1 MNWSRSRVDPLYM
14 VPHHMREPC
23 MRAEGLHTCTFPHDM
38 REPRTGRGSHA
49 VADAR
54 EGASAEVRG
63 SGLDRSVDVLGQS
76 GLGLLD
82 DGLEGLGIGD
92 GQLGESAAVQLDAG
106 QVQTLDEAVVGDAFG
121 ADGGVDALD
130 PQLAEVTL
138 ASLAVAEVVGKGV
151 QQLPR

>member
-1 MNWSRSRVDPLYM
+1 
-14 VPHHMREPC
+14 
-23 MRAEGLHTCTFPHDM
+23 MRAEGLHICTFPHDM

-82 DGLEGLGIGD
+82 DGLESLRIGD
-92 GQLGESAAVQLDAG
+92 GQLGESAAIASIARILW
-106 QVQTLDEAVVGDAFG
+106 
-121 ADGGVDALD
+121 
-130 PQLAEVTL
+130 LAMR
-138 ASLAVAEVVGKGV
+138 SFC
-151 QQLPR
+151 